1 MRSTTY
7 QIVATLLM
15 VGSQAMALDLT
26 NYENICAEIGFKKKT
41 PAFGECVLELHS
53 REGKTSPAKQKQVQ
67 ATNNQGDGTPDHE
80 TCVKYG
86 FQAGSSDYSQCRMQ
100 IDIAKKEQAQNQAR
114 FEADQRRYEEEKRQ
128 YDVRVAEFE
137 KEKERRRGLAMMQF
151 GAALASGTSRSFTE
165 NLANAGRQSLGLAPA
180 PPRQPSIQNFT
191 ITTPG
196 GMRSCTVMR
205 NHINCF

>member
-1 MRSTTY
+1 MRSSAY
-7 QIVATLLM
+7 KIAAALLM
-15 VGSQAMALDLT
+15 LGSQAMALDLS
-26 NYENICAEIGFKKKT
+26 NYENTCAEIGFKKKT
-41 PAFGECVLELHS
+41 PSFGECVLELHG
-53 REGKTSPAKQKQVQ
+53 RENKSSPISPKKPQ
-67 ATNNQGDGTPDHE
+67 AINAQGDGTPDHE
-80 TCVKYG
+80 ACVKYG
-86 FQAGSSDYSQCRMQ
+86 FQTGSSDYSQCRMQ
-100 IDIAKKEQAQNQAR
+100 IDMAKKEQVQNQAR

-128 YDVRVAEFE
+128 YDERVAEFE

-196 GMRSCTVMR
+196 GMRSCTVIR
-205 NHINCF
+205 NDINCF